1 MGIGFKKREYH
12 KSRRLCVGFFIA
24 YSDQSAEMDLDKK
37 DVFKASKT
45 CPKEQ
50 VFFVLE
56 DDVLGL

>member
-1 MGIGFKKREYH
+1 MDIEFKKREYH
-12 KSRRLCVGFFIA
+12 KSRHTNVGFFISC
-24 YSDQSAEMDLDKK
+24 SDQSAEMDLKK
-37 DVFKASKT
+37 DIFKASIT

>member
-1 MGIGFKKREYH
+1 MDQKKY
-12 KSRRLCVGFFIA
+12 
-24 YSDQSAEMDLDKK
+24 
-37 DVFKASKT
+37 FKASKT